1 MHLHPPHNA
10 LRALGLAV
18 VFLVGGWRARA
29 FASPPFVGSGDDERL
44 LSRNGKFYALPFPK
58 KAITP
63 VYRVGKPRDTE
74 IYRLPGSQPTTF
86 VSDDGDYAVVG
97 NIGNNVLPA
106 GVRPDEPMLRFYYR
120 ARLIK
125 TVVLQDLIANIPA
138 ARGSGPS
145 WLWGTYEGFFGTRE
159 FMVDTIEGRRLT
171 YDVSTGIIT
180 KSEFVKELVPPSR
193 R

>member
-10 LRALGLAV
+10 LRVLGLAV
-18 VFLVGGWRARA
+18 VFLVGGWGARA

-44 LSRNGKFYALPFPK
+44 LSRNGKFYALPLPK

-106 GVRPDEPMLRFYYR
+106 DVRPDEPMLLFYYR

-125 TVVLQDLIANIPA
+125 TVVLQDLIADIPA
-138 ARGSGPS
+138 ARRSSPR
-145 WLWGTYEGFFGTRE
+145 WTWGWYWGFFGARE
-159 FMVDTIEGRRLT
+159 FMVGTVEGRRLT
-171 YDVSTGIIT
+171 YDVSTGVIT
-180 KSEFVKELVPPSR
+180 KSEFVKEQVWPSR

>member
-1 MHLHPPHNA
+1 MRA
-10 LRALGLAV
+10 LRLAV
-18 VFLVGGWRARA
+18 VFLVGGWGSRT

-44 LSRNGKFYALPFPK
+44 LSRNGKFYALPHPK

-63 VYRVGKPRDTE
+63 VYRVGKPHDTE
-74 IYRLPGSQPTTF
+74 IYRLPGSEPTTF

-97 NIGNNVLPA
+97 NIGNNLLPA
-106 GVRPDEPMLRFYYR
+106 DVRPDEPMLRFFYR

-125 TVVLQDLIANIPA
+125 TVVLQDLIAHIAA
-138 ARGSGPS
+138 ARGSSPR
-145 WLWGTYEGFFGTRE
+145 WTWGTYEGFFGAHE
-159 FMVDTIEGRRLT
+159 FMVDTIEGRRIT
-171 YDVSTGIIT
+171 YNVSTGIIV